1 MILKYKKEIDL
12 RMSLTV
18 QKQDSVESTKLPIN
32 EDTSYDIFYD
42 IWDSGTKKY
51 LYIKLVENTANSP
64 FFYNRSYDLEE
75 LYDNHRI
82 FKTCDTIEEVKE
94 RLKSLFQKKKIK
106 LRFEENEDIV
116 VMELD
121 VMLFAKA
128 YKLEF
133 QLYREMI
140 IEEEKDQELIELYK
154 LNKNKL
160 IQLKDIYSLIKKENG
175 NKKNDLMNLFKK
187 YEIPGIEAV
196 IVQ

>member
-18 QKQDSVESTKLPIN
+18 QKQDSVENAKLPIN

-75 LYDNHRI
+75 LYNNHRI
-82 FKTCDTIEEVKE
+82 FKTCDTIEEVKQ
-94 RLKSLFQKKKIK
+94 RLKSLFQKNKIK

-140 IEEEKDQELIELYK
+140 IEEEKDQELIELYN

-160 IQLKDIYSLIKKENG
+160 IQLKDIYSLIKKESG

>member
-160 IQLKDIYSLIKKENG
+160 IQLKDIYSFIKNENG

>member
-94 RLKSLFQKKKIK
+94 RLKSLFQKKK
-106 LRFEENEDIV
+106 
-116 VMELD
+116 
-121 VMLFAKA
+121 
-128 YKLEF
+128 
-133 QLYREMI
+133 
-140 IEEEKDQELIELYK
+140 
-154 LNKNKL
+154 NKT
-160 IQLKDIYSLIKKENG
+160 
-175 NKKNDLMNLFKK
+175 
-187 YEIPGIEAV
+187 
-196 IVQ
+196 

>member
-18 QKQDSVESTKLPIN
+18 QKQDSVENTKLPIN

-75 LYDNHRI
+75 LYNNHRI
-82 FKTCDTIEEVKE
+82 FKTCDTIEEVKQ
-94 RLKSLFQKKKIK
+94 RLKSLFQKNKIK

-140 IEEEKDQELIELYK
+140 IEEEKDQELIELYN